1 MLYILIIIVPIVI
14 FLEIFVYIENIPN
27 CTSIFKINLFIS
39 RKYYLDVQRREDGFD
54 LSGPQLPQQD
64 PVPLRA
70 CLLYTSPSPR
80 DA

>member
-1 MLYILIIIVPIVI
+1 MLYSLIIIVPIVI

-27 CTSIFKINLFIS
+27 CTSILKINLFIS

-70 CLLYTSPSPR
+70 VRNIHITKLNF
-80 DA
+80 

>member
-1 MLYILIIIVPIVI
+1 MLYSFIIIVPIVI

-54 LSGPQLPQQD
+54 LSGPQLPEQD

-70 CLLYTSPSPR
+70 VRNTHITKLNY
-80 DA
+80 

>member
-70 CLLYTSPSPR
+70 VRNTHITKLSY
-80 DA
+80 